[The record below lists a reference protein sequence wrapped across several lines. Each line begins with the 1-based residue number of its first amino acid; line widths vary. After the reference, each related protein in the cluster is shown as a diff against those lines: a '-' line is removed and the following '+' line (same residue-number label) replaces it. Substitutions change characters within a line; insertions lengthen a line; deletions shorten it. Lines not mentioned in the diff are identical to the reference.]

1 MLHQN
6 RYSRIAL
13 AVSAALASFT
23 LPAQAALI
31 DFESLPSS
39 GLVSELP
46 AELRALIP
54 ATANTN
60 YQKNGSNPNYI
71 YQYDPGSI
79 QIYGNNVTL
88 NGPGGEAFEHS
99 LMVLRNSQ
107 SGSAGVILGDDLT
120 IYTKSKVSTNDGKDV
135 DGIRTHGTNTPDN
148 PIFIITGDRTK
159 IYVNGYSGDGINAGY
174 SSFSQGYLGSA
185 NIYVGD
191 ELYIETTG
199 FQGRG
204 ITANAMKNSSL
215 VKNNI
220 IVGDK
225 AHIVTRGNSAEGVRT
240 SQDGSYVRLG
250 DNTTIETYGTSSYG
264 LYAGSLSTI
273 DVGKYTT
280 ITTDESRAYGMY
292 ASNGTVN
299 LDEHASI
306 TTNGA
311 DGHGIYSYG
320 ATGVANVGENASI
333 VTQGNGAHGV
343 YAYSSGTVNLGN
355 NINIAANSAEKSTTK
370 APAGLYAISRGKIN
384 LAGNATVNMAGD
396 NDSQSYAILAES
408 GGMIDGSA
416 GGQLNIKGD
425 LLAAGAIASTST
437 LPLQQ
442 STITL
447 NMTNQSLWDG
457 ASYIT
462 DTAAGTGNISVSM
475 SDATWN
481 MSNSSTLTNLT
492 LNSGSTVNF
501 QHADPDSW
509 QTLTIQEDFT
519 GNGGKLVFNTVLNDD
534 DSDTD
539 KLIVNGNTS
548 GNALVAVTN
557 IGGTGAET
565 VEGIEIITV
574 GGLSNG
580 LFEKDGRIVA
590 GGYDYNVVQK
600 GNNWYLTSLL
610 TPVDPPPPDPVD
622 PPPPDPVDPPPPD
635 PVDPPPPDPVDPPP
649 PDPVDPP
656 PPDPVDPPPPDPVD
670 PPPPDPI
677 DPPDPVSPPLV
688 PPAPPGEH
696 QYRPEYGSYMANNY
710 AANTMFLTRL
720 HDRLGETQYTD
731 LLTGEK
737 KVTSLWLRNVGGH
750 TRFKDASGQLS
761 TQSNRYVVQ
770 LGGDIAQWS
779 SDGLD
784 RWHIGAMAGYG
795 NSRSR
800 TESNLTHYRSRGQVT
815 GYSVGLYGTWYA
827 NKANKTGTYVDT
839 WALYSWFDNK
849 VMGEKLATEK
859 YKSSGIT
866 ASIEAGY
873 SFKVSENE
881 RNSYWIQPKVQV
893 IWMDVQ
899 ADNHREA
906 NGTRVKDKTDGNL
919 MTRLGVKAYIHGHHP
934 IDDGKSREFQP
945 FIEANWIHNTQT
957 TRVKMDDIS
966 NEMRGTKNIG
976 ELKLGVEGQITPRL
990 TMWGNVAQQIGDKG
1004 YSDTQ
1009 GMLGV
1014 KYSF

>member
-46 AELRALIP
+46 TELRALIP

-355 NINIAANSAEKSTTK
+355 NINIAANSAEKSATK

-622 PPPPDPVDPPPPD
+622 PPPPDP
-635 PVDPPPPDPVDPPP
+635 
-649 PDPVDPP
+649 
-656 PPDPVDPPPPDPVD
+656 
-670 PPPPDPI
+670 I

-731 LLTGEK
+731 MLTGEK

-827 NKANKTGTYVDT
+827 NEANKTGTYVDT

-881 RNSYWIQPKVQV
+881 RNSYWIQPKAQV